1 MHNYDAA
8 PDVSPP
14 PLLLGVDL
22 AKFGLGSW
30 SGKGK
35 EGVGLVT
42 VVFSLWWRSKAIAC
56 ELLSTA
62 FCCPGHY
69 IMASRGAKAEVES
82 PGLPSALASRQFCVL
97 LLRAANPWS
106 KAITAP
112 VLSIERVEV
121 LRC

>member
-42 VVFSLWWRSKAIAC
+42 VVFSLW
-56 ELLSTA
+56 
-62 FCCPGHY
+62 
-69 IMASRGAKAEVES
+69 
-82 PGLPSALASRQFCVL
+82 
-97 LLRAANPWS
+97 
-106 KAITAP
+106 
-112 VLSIERVEV
+112 
-121 LRC
+121 

>member
-1 MHNYDAA
+1 MTLVPHQEPKTFAPIPPSVKCHLNQMHNYDAA

-42 VVFSLWWRSKAIAC
+42 VVFSLW
-56 ELLSTA
+56 
-62 FCCPGHY
+62 
-69 IMASRGAKAEVES
+69 
-82 PGLPSALASRQFCVL
+82 
-97 LLRAANPWS
+97 
-106 KAITAP
+106 
-112 VLSIERVEV
+112 
-121 LRC
+121 